1 MINYLT
7 ETDLIN
13 GIKITPD
20 SLILGDCLEVMKHI
34 PNASIDA
41 IITDPQYYAVT
52 LERIA
57 NNK

>member
-41 IITDPQYYAVT
+41 IITDPPYIDYPKA
-52 LERIA
+52 L
-57 NNK
+57 